1 MRGDI
6 NMRRLAFSTAT
17 IALTT
22 LFITACLE
30 SYTPSVSDSDV
41 DLLAV
46 DGFLDTSDGSATV
59 KLTKAT
65 TLDNGESAP
74 RVQSASVTIE
84 GDDGSSFDLAE
95 DTAGI
100 YVITAMPVSQATKY
114 RIRIQVI
121 KNLL

>member
-1 MRGDI
+1 
-6 NMRRLAFSTAT
+6 MRRLAFSTAT

-30 SYTPSVSDSDV
+30 SYTPSVLDRDV
-41 DLLAV
+41 DLLVV